1 LKIYNRYFVTV
12 AIVLLSTTVIL
23 IAAGQTSLDI
33 FYSIFVIEA
42 LIVTEL
48 FVYFNKKSR
57 RVLNIVGVMLFGG
70 FGIVLCIQ
78 VLKALLIF

>member
-1 LKIYNRYFVTV
+1 MKIYNRYFITV
-12 AIVLLSTTVIL
+12 AIVLLSTTIIL
-23 IAAGQTSLDI
+23 ITAGQTSLDI
-33 FYSIFVIEA
+33 FYSLYVIEA

-57 RVLNIVGVMLFGG
+57 RVLNIIGVMLFGG
-70 FGIVLCIQ
+70 FGIVLCLQ

>member
-1 LKIYNRYFVTV
+1 M
-12 AIVLLSTTVIL
+12 LLATTVIL
-23 IAAGQTSLDI
+23 VATGQTSLDI
-33 FYSIFVIEA
+33 FYSLYVIEA

-57 RVLNIVGVMLFGG
+57 RVLNVVGIMLFGG
-70 FGIVLCIQ
+70 FCIVLCLQ

>member
-1 LKIYNRYFVTV
+1 LKIYNRYFITV

-23 IAAGQTSLDI
+23 IATGQTSLDI
-33 FYSIFVIEA
+33 FYSLYVIEA

-70 FGIVLCIQ
+70 FGIVLCLQ

>member
-1 LKIYNRYFVTV
+1 LKIYNRYFITI

-33 FYSIFVIEA
+33 FYSLYVIEA

-70 FGIVLCIQ
+70 FGIVLCLQ

>member
-1 LKIYNRYFVTV
+1 MKIYNRYFITI

-33 FYSIFVIEA
+33 FYSLYVIEA

-70 FGIVLCIQ
+70 FGIVLCLQ

>member
-1 LKIYNRYFVTV
+1 LKIYNRYFITV
-12 AIVLLSTTVIL
+12 ATVLLSTTAIL

-33 FYSIFVIEA
+33 FYSLYVIEA

-57 RVLNIVGVMLFGG
+57 RVLNMVGVLLFGG
-70 FGIVLCIQ
+70 FGIVLCLQ

>member
-1 LKIYNRYFVTV
+1 MKIYNRYFVIL
-12 AIVLLSTTVIL
+12 AIVLLATTVIL
-23 IAAGQTSLDI
+23 VATGQTSLDI
-33 FYSIFVIEA
+33 FYSLYVIEA

-57 RVLNIVGVMLFGG
+57 RVLNVVGIMLFGG
-70 FGIVLCIQ
+70 FCIVLCLQ

>member
-1 LKIYNRYFVTV
+1 MTIYNRYFITV

-33 FYSIFVIEA
+33 FYSIYVIEA

-48 FVYFNKKSR
+48 FVNFNKKSR
-57 RVLNIVGVMLFGG
+57 RALNIIGVMLFGG
-70 FGIVLCIQ
+70 FGIVLCLQ

>member
-1 LKIYNRYFVTV
+1 MKIYNRYFITV
-12 AIVLLSTTVIL
+12 AIVLLSTTIIL

-33 FYSIFVIEA
+33 FYSLYVVEA

-57 RVLNIVGVMLFGG
+57 RVLNIVGVLLFGG
-70 FGIVLCIQ
+70 FGIVLCLQI
-78 VLKALLIF
+78 LKTLLIF

>member
-1 LKIYNRYFVTV
+1 MKIYNRYFITV

-23 IAAGQTSLDI
+23 ISAGQTSLDI
-33 FYSIFVIEA
+33 FYSLYVIEA

-57 RVLNIVGVMLFGG
+57 RVLNMVGVLLFGG
-70 FGIVLCIQ
+70 FGIVLCLQ

>member
-1 LKIYNRYFVTV
+1 MKIYNRYFITV

-23 IAAGQTSLDI
+23 ISAGQTSLDI
-33 FYSIFVIEA
+33 FYSLYVIEA

-57 RVLNIVGVMLFGG
+57 RVLNIVGVLLFGG
-70 FGIVLCIQ
+70 FGIVLCLQ

>member
-1 LKIYNRYFVTV
+1 MKIYNRYFISV
-12 AIVLLSTTVIL
+12 AIALLSTTVIL

-33 FYSIFVIEA
+33 FYSLYVIEA

-57 RVLNIVGVMLFGG
+57 RVLNIVGVLLFGG
-70 FGIVLCIQ
+70 FGIVLCLQ

>member
-1 LKIYNRYFVTV
+1 MKIYNRYFITV
-12 AIVLLSTTVIL
+12 AIVLLSTTTIL

-33 FYSIFVIEA
+33 FYSLYVIEA

-57 RVLNIVGVMLFGG
+57 RALNIVSVMLFGG
-70 FGIVLCIQ
+70 FSIVVCLQ
-78 VLKALLIF
+78 VLKAILII

>member
-1 LKIYNRYFVTV
+1 MKIYNRYFITV

-23 IAAGQTSLDI
+23 ISAGQTSLDI
-33 FYSIFVIEA
+33 FYSLFVIEA

-57 RVLNIVGVMLFGG
+57 RVLNIVGVLLFGG
-70 FGIVLCIQ
+70 FGIVLCLQ

>member
-1 LKIYNRYFVTV
+1 MKIYNRYFISV

-23 IAAGQTSLDI
+23 IAAGQTSLDV
-33 FYSIFVIEA
+33 FYSLYVVEA

-57 RVLNIVGVMLFGG
+57 RALNIVGVMLFGG
-70 FGIVLCIQ
+70 FGIVLCLQ

>member
-1 LKIYNRYFVTV
+1 LKIYNRYFVIL
-12 AIVLLSTTVIL
+12 AIVLLATTVIL
-23 IAAGQTSLDI
+23 VATGQTSLDI
-33 FYSIFVIEA
+33 FYSLYVIEA

-57 RVLNIVGVMLFGG
+57 RVLNVVGIMLFGG
-70 FGIVLCIQ
+70 FCIVLCLQ

>member
-1 LKIYNRYFVTV
+1 MKIYNRYFITV
-12 AIVLLSTTVIL
+12 AIVLLSTAIIL

-33 FYSIFVIEA
+33 FYSLYVVEA

-57 RVLNIVGVMLFGG
+57 RVLNIVGVLLFGG
-70 FGIVLCIQ
+70 FGIVLCLQI
-78 VLKALLIF
+78 LKTLLIF

>member
-1 LKIYNRYFVTV
+1 MKIYNRYFISV

-23 IAAGQTSLDI
+23 IVAGQTSLDI
-33 FYSIFVIEA
+33 FYSLYVVEA

-57 RVLNIVGVMLFGG
+57 RALNIVGVMLFGG
-70 FGIVLCIQ
+70 FGIVLCLQ

>member
-1 LKIYNRYFVTV
+1 MKIYNRYFVTV